1 MMKKNEIKVSRL
13 QKWKLYLL
21 SEETSEF
28 PISCPL
34 DLPNQRVIKTD
45 SERTRNKQLTKN
57 EKGMLELL
65 LTFYCK
71 QEQIYYKQ
79 GLNEVLA
86 PFMVFLREGLS
97 LCRVYLYFKN
107 FVKNYLPCMFG
118 DTEFKALQ
126 SQFLLFRLLIRY
138 YDPEVSI
145 FLAANNIEPELY
157 CMPWFM
163 TLLAR

>member
-1 MMKKNEIKVSRL
+1 MKRNEIKTSRM
-13 QKWKLYLL
+13 QRWKLYLL
-21 SEETSEF
+21 PEEILDF
-28 PISCPL
+28 PISCLL
-34 DLPNQRVIKTD
+34 DMPNQRVIKTD

-86 PFMVFLREGLS
+86 PFMIFLREGLS
-97 LCRVYLYFKN
+97 LCKVYLYFKN
-107 FVKNYLPCMFG
+107 FVKNYLPCMFI
-118 DTEFKALQ
+118 DKEFKALQ
-126 SQFLLFRLLIRY
+126 AQFLLFRLLIRY

-157 CMPWFM
+157 CMP
-163 TLLAR
+163 